1 MHFTRL
7 RLAGFKSFVEPT
19 ELAIEPGLTGVV
31 GPNGC
36 GKSNLI
42 EGLRWVMGE
51 TSAKKMRGGAMDDVI
66 FNGTTARPA
75 RNIAEV
81 SLLLDNAGRDAPAAY
96 NDGDELEIVRRIER
110 ESGSGYRINGGDV
123 RARDVQLLFADLATG
138 AHATALVSQGQIGAL
153 IAAKPV
159 DRRRILEEAA
169 GITGLHSRRHEAE
182 LRLRAAE
189 NNLER
194 LDDVMAAM
202 EDQLRGLK
210 RQARQATRYRN
221 LSGHI
226 RRAEAMLLY
235 LRWRQAE
242 TAAGGARQRLG
253 QATGQVADLTAAA
266 AAASTAQ
273 AGAAEALPPLRQA
286 EAESAARLHH
296 LAVTRD
302 GLEAEEK
309 RAREAKA
316 ALEARL
322 AQIAGDGEREQA
334 LLADATDNAG
344 RLESEA
350 QALVAAREG
359 ETEVRAGAEAKVT
372 ESGGRLT
379 EREQALDEANR
390 QAAEEAGRR
399 RSLAAELAEIAG
411 RSERQQARRDEL
423 RQEQEALGAEFGPD
437 GPESPGDAAVAEA
450 RVAAAAAREAAD
462 GAEAAR
468 LQAQESEAARR
479 EDLHLAET
487 ANGRNEAEAAA
498 LGRLLAVADDELWPP
513 LIDAITVEPGF
524 ETALGA
530 ALGDE
535 LGYSADAGAPVHWL
549 ELPPYDATSALP
561 AGSKPLSDYVAA
573 PPALQRRLSQIG
585 VVDGAGGAELRQH
598 LAPGQRLVGRDGA
611 LWRWDGFTAAA
622 DAPTA
627 AATRLAQRNRQ
638 DELNEALVAERQS
651 LAGVREAHAEAA
663 EELAE
668 QNRQAAGTRDRAREA
683 DDYLRGQQ
691 ESHAAAIEERAARQ
705 ARLTAVAEALAA
717 LDHDLDEGAGR
728 RAEAD
733 QALSALPPPEAAAAA
748 IEELRSAL
756 VTARESHAEARAGRD
771 ALVAESRNRDARS
784 AAIARE
790 SETWAGRRGA
800 AESQIAA
807 LGERRNAAQEELAA
821 LSERPDEIARER
833 AQLFERIA
841 AAEAERDAAA
851 DALVQA
857 ESELARCDKAAQA
870 AQQSLAAA
878 REDRVRIEAQVSQ
891 AEQQQS
897 DVAERMRETLSCT
910 PAEAPEIAE
919 LKDPDD
925 LPEIEP
931 TESRLERLKRE
942 RDNMGPVN
950 LRADA
955 EAAEINERL
964 ETLNTERA
972 DLEAAIARL
981 RQGIGSLNREGRERL
996 LAAFKQVDEHFQA
1009 LFERLFG
1016 GGQAHLAL
1024 TESEDP
1030 LEAGLEIMASP
1041 PGKRMQVMSLLSG
1054 GEQALTALALL
1065 FSVFLTNPS
1074 PICVLDEVDAPLD
1087 DANVERFLGL
1097 VEEIARASEVRFLI
1111 VTHNPLTMARMDRLF
1126 GVTMTERGVS
1136 RLVSVDLG
1144 HAEHLRATA

>member
-7 RLAGFKSFVEPT
+7 RLAGFKSFVEST
-19 ELAIEPGLTGVV
+19 ELTIEPGLTGVV

-96 NDGDELEIVRRIER
+96 NGGDELEIVRRIER
-110 ESGSGYRINGGDV
+110 QSGSGYRINGDDV

-159 DRRRILEEAA
+159 ERRRILEEAA

-242 TAAGGARQRLG
+242 TSAVAARQRLA
-253 QATGQVADLTAAA
+253 QATSQVADLTAAA

-273 AGAAEALPPLRQA
+273 AAAAEALPPLRQA

-302 GLEAEEK
+302 GLEAEEA

-322 AQIAGDGEREQA
+322 GQIAGDSQREKS
-334 LLADATDNAG
+334 LLGDAADNMG
-344 RLESEA
+344 RLESEI
-350 QALVAAREG
+350 QALELARDG
-359 ETEVRAGAEAKVT
+359 EAEARAAAEAQVS
-372 ESGGRLT
+372 ESAGRLA

-399 RSLAAELAEIAG
+399 RSLAAEMAEIAG
-411 RSERQQARRDEL
+411 RGERQQARRDEL
-423 RQEQEALGAEFGPD
+423 IEEREALAAGDGPD
-437 GPESPGDAAVAEA
+437 DPESSGDAAVAQA
-450 RVAAAAAREAAD
+450 RAAAAAARERAD
-462 GAEAAR
+462 GAEAGR
-468 LQAQESEAARR
+468 LRAQESEAARR
-479 EDLHLAET
+479 EELHRAET
-487 ANGRNEAEAAA
+487 AYGRNEAEAAA

-513 LIDAITVEPGF
+513 LIDAVNVEPGF

-549 ELPPYDATSALP
+549 ELPPYDETQALP
-561 AGSKPLSDYVAA
+561 AGARPLGDFVSA
-573 PPALQRRLSQIG
+573 PPALARRLSQIG
-585 VVDGAGGAELRQH
+585 VVKSAAGAKLHSE
-598 LAPGQRLVGRDGA
+598 LAPGQRLVARDGA

-627 AATRLAQRNRQ
+627 AATRLAQRNRL
-638 DELNEALVAERQS
+638 DELEESLVAERQG
-651 LAGVREAHAEAA
+651 LDEARESHAVAA

-668 QNRQAAGTRDRAREA
+668 QSREAASARARAREA
-683 DDYLRGQQ
+683 EDHLRSQQ
-691 ESHAAAIEERAARQ
+691 ESHAAALQARAALK
-705 ARLTAVAEALAA
+705 ARLAAAGEALTE
-717 LDHDLDEGAGR
+717 LDRDLEEGAGR
-728 RAEAD
+728 RAEAEA
-733 QALSALPPPEAAAAA
+733 ALAALAPPEAAGEA
-748 IEELRSAL
+748 IEELRNAL
-756 VTARESHAEARAGRD
+756 VMTRESHAEARASRD

-784 AAIARE
+784 AAMASEI
-790 SETWAGRRGA
+790 ETWSRRRAA

-807 LGERRNAAQEELAA
+807 LDERHGAAEKELAA
-821 LSERPDEIARER
+821 LAERPDQIAHER
-833 AQLFERIA
+833 AQLFERIK
-841 AAEAERDAAA
+841 AAETERDGAA
-851 DALVQA
+851 DALARA
-857 ESELARCDKAAQA
+857 EAELAQA
-870 AQQSLAAA
+870 DRAVQGANQNLATA
-878 REDRVRIEAQVSQ
+878 REERVRIEAQVGQ
-891 AEQQQS
+891 AEQQQT

-931 TESRLERLKRE
+931 TENRLERLKRE

-955 EAAEINERL
+955 EAAEIGERL

-972 DLEAAIARL
+972 DLVAAIARL
-981 RQGIGSLNREGRERL
+981 RQGIASLNREGRERL
-996 LAAFKQVDEHFQA
+996 LVAFKQVDEHFQA

-1065 FSVFLTNPS
+1065 FSVFLTNPA

-1097 VEEIARASEVRFLI
+1097 VEEIAQASEVRFLI

-1144 HAEHLRATA
+1144 RAEHLRATA